1 MKTKCVSVL
10 VLLLVTIV
18 GLLLWFRSEQSDKKV
33 TEVVPSQLLVRQ
45 TTRPESFAKEEEYSF
60 NKVLQIANAGEP
72 EEAWRKGYSAPI
84 DFWGKVVD
92 EEGNPIPGTRICFY
106 VDDNPD
112 PYGKSK
118 EFETMSD
125 AEGYFSLEGKRGA
138 ALAIA
143 LVAKEGWRV
152 IKKPEGFLRYWAKGT
167 PGHEFSSKEN
177 PELIVMR
184 KKGEAAELICLTHK
198 KHSLA
203 KDGTPVDVNLNTGE
217 RAEKGKGNLRIECWT
232 DDQNPD
238 EKKRYDWRCRISVP
252 GGGLAPW
259 KGEEGFEFEA
269 PASGYKESDE
279 INMPKTAERWLS
291 RIERKY
297 FVKTTDGNHARIIIK
312 MYARKNQ
319 FFVLDG
325 YLNPSG
331 SRNLEYDPAKEIKIP
346 KK

>member
-1 MKTKCVSVL
+1 MKRRFVFPI
-10 VLLLVTIV
+10 LLLVAAAILFW
-18 GLLLWFRSEQSDKKV
+18 LLYFEHPQKQIAA
-33 TEVVPSQLLVRQ
+33 VVPSRPAARQ
-45 TTRPESFAKEEEYSF
+45 TIKPESFPKEKEYSF
-60 NKVLQIANAGEP
+60 GEVLQIANAGDP

-92 EEGNPIPGTRICFY
+92 QGGNPIPGTRICFY

-118 EFETMSD
+118 EFETVSD

-138 ALAIA
+138 ALAIS

-167 PGHEFSSKEN
+167 PGHGFSSKEN

-184 KKGEAAELICLTHK
+184 KKGEAANLIRLSRRQQK
-198 KHSLA
+198 IE
-203 KDGTPVDVNLNTGE
+203 KDGTPVAVDLKTGKV
-217 RAEKGKGNLRIECWT
+217 ADSGKGDLRVECWT
-232 DDQNPD
+232 DDQNKD

-269 PASGYKESDE
+269 PANGYKESDE
-279 INMPKTAERWLS
+279 ISMSKTAERWLS
-291 RIERKY
+291 SVERKY
-297 FVKTTDGNHARIIIK
+297 FVKTADGKYARIIFG
-312 MYARKNQ
+312 MFAGGYH
-319 FFVLDG
+319 FFVIEG

-331 SRNLEYDPAKEIKIP
+331 SRNLEYDEAKQIDSRHK
-346 KK
+346 